1 MAVSS
6 SHRFR
11 RRNRLLDAAAFGRV
25 FKQATRSRDRY
36 FTVLC
41 RPNRDSGARLG
52 MAISKK
58 HCRRA
63 TARNRLKRIVRESF
77 RQHKGELDGLDVV
90 VMNKPEAA
98 TAANR
103 QLFESLDRHWQR
115 CRQRGQGGK
124 ARE

>member
-1 MAVSS
+1 M
-6 SHRFR
+6 
-11 RRNRLLDAAAFGRV
+11 
-25 FKQATRSRDRY
+25 FKHATRSRDRY
-36 FTVLC
+36 FTVLF
-41 RPNRDSGARLG
+41 RPNRGDDARLG

-77 RQHKGELDGLDVV
+77 RQHKAELDGLDVV

-103 QLFESLDRHWQR
+103 QLFDSLESHWLR
-115 CRQRGQGGK
+115 CRKREQGGK
-124 ARE
+124 ERE